1 MLRLLNVLLVAVV
14 LGSGFALYQLEHHT
28 RSLERR
34 IAAAERDIESG
45 YEMIGLLNA
54 EWSLLTRPQ
63 RLERLARKHLNMCPV
78 FPDQIIADQQVT
90 GSLPP
95 APAMSPGE
103 IPASKDPLADLL
115 RMMQ

>member
-1 MLRLLNVLLVAVV
+1 MLRLLNVLLVTTV

-34 IAAAERDIESG
+34 IAAADRDVESE
-45 YEMIGLLNA
+45 YEMIGLLKA

-63 RLERLARKHLNMCPV
+63 RLERLARQHLDMGPV
-78 FPDQIIADQQVT
+78 LPDQIITDQQVT
-90 GSLPP
+90 GSLPA
-95 APAMSPGE
+95 APVASPDQT
-103 IPASKDPLADLL
+103 PASKDPLADLL